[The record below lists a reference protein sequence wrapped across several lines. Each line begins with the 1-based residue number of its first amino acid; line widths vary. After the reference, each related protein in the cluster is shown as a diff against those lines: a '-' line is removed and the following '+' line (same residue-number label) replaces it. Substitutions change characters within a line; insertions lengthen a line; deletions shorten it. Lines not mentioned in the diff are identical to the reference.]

1 MKKFIKKNALFLSA
15 LAGVI
20 LIILVIAIT
29 NRPAVTYK
37 MPVENMLSALKDT
50 SRLISPFGLDEL
62 IAQKK
67 GNIVMVDI
75 RPWEEFGKGHIK
87 EAVNIPVMN
96 ILNKEAL
103 SFVKDVTAKGQE
115 VVLYGNDQLEANG
128 PWLLLSQVG
137 ITNLKVLLG
146 GYQIYKL
153 LPLSDSISLT
163 KNSLVWAEKSI
174 IDTAALRKKSTPVSI
189 PVNQKPAVIKE
200 SVVPVKKEASSGGGC

>member
-103 SFVKDVTAKGQE
+103 SFFKDVTAKGQE

-128 PWLLLSQVG
+128 PWLLLTQVG

-189 PVNQKPAVIKE
+189 PVNQKPAVKKE